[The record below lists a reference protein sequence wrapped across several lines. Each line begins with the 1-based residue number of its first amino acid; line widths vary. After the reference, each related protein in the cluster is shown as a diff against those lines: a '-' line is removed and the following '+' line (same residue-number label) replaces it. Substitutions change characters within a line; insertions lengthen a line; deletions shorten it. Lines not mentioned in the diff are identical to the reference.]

1 MAQQAKTAKSNGN
14 GTKAKSS
21 DKQTRKTRTNE
32 QKELAKGF
40 KITHIFEA
48 FTSLP
53 RVLRLVWSTSPGLT
67 ISMALISLMR
77 GFIPAAT
84 VLVTKLVVDSVVRAI
99 AIHSVGPIWIPVALQ
114 LGIGLLDRLT
124 STISNITQQ
133 LLQDRVSN
141 QVQFLILEKSNT
153 LDLAFFENPE
163 FYDKLRR
170 AAEEA
175 NYKPVMMISQTF
187 DLVRAVITLCS
198 MVFILLQ
205 LAWWLAVVAIVVPIP
220 SFIASSRY
228 GWIGY
233 QRMRRQS
240 PERRQMYY
248 YNTVMTYDDSNKEVK
263 LFNLGEFF
271 ISRYRKLANKFFDE
285 NKEVFVRRYMVGF
298 FWTSLTILA
307 NTAIYLYVALQ
318 AVAGRISIGSLLLY
332 TQSAIQTG
340 QSFQG
345 VLDGVSNT
353 YENNLFVSTLFEFLE
368 YSPRIVSPP
377 NPQPIELHPESR
389 GLDIEFRNVSFTY
402 PDKDPET
409 EAALKDVSFII
420 KSGEAVALVGRNGAG
435 KTTLVKLLTRL
446 YDPDAGEILLGGR
459 NIKEYALEDL
469 REQVGVIFQD
479 YVNYYMSARENIGVG
494 RVADVDNQELISQ
507 AAQKSGANAVIEK
520 LPDSYETMLGR
531 WFDEGTQLSGGEW
544 QKIAL
549 ARAFMRDARILV
561 LDEPTSS
568 LDAQAEY
575 EVFAHFRELTEGKT
589 AIFIS
594 HRFSTVR
601 LADRIL
607 VLEHGQIIEN
617 GPHTEL
623 LALGGRYAE
632 LFNLQAEAYR

>member
-1 MAQQAKTAKSNGN
+1 MKQQAKAT
-14 GTKAKSS
+14 KSS
-21 DKQTRKTRTNE
+21 TGNTKKKD
-32 QKELAKGF
+32 QKDLEAGF
-40 KITHIFEA
+40 KIRHVFEA

-53 RVLRLVWSTSPGLT
+53 RVLRLVWSTSAPLT
-67 ISMALISLMR
+67 ASLAFISLVR
-77 GFIPAAT
+77 GFIPAVT
-84 VLVTKLVVDSVVRAI
+84 VVITKLVVDSVVRGI
-99 AIHSVGPIWIPVALQ
+99 AIHSLSPVWLPVILQ
-114 LGIGLLDRLT
+114 LAIGLGDRLT
-124 STISNITQQ
+124 SMLSNIVQQ

-141 QVQFLILEKSNT
+141 QVQFLILEKANS

-163 FYDKLRR
+163 FYNKLRR

-187 DLVRAVITLCS
+187 DLMRSVITLCS
-198 MVFILLQ
+198 MVFLLLQ
-205 LAWWLAVVAIVVPIP
+205 LAWWLALIAVVVPIP

-240 PERRQMYY
+240 PERRQLYY
-248 YNTVMTYDDSNKEVK
+248 FNTVMTYDDFNKEIK
-263 LFNLGEFF
+263 LFNLGNFF
-271 ISRYRKLANKFFDE
+271 IQRYRQLANKLYDE
-285 NKEVFVRRYMVGF
+285 NKAIFVRRYTTSF
-298 FWTSLTILA
+298 FWTSLTIIA
-307 NTAIYLYVALQ
+307 NSAIYLYVAVQ
-318 AVAGRISIGSLLLY
+318 AVIGRITLGGLILY

-353 YENNLFVSTLFEFLE
+353 YENNLFVGTLFEFLE
-368 YSPRIVSPP
+368 YEPRIVSPP
-377 NPQPIELHPESR
+377 KPHPVESHPGAG
-389 GLDIEFRNVSFTY
+389 GLEIEFRNVSFTY
-402 PDKDPET
+402 PGKDPET
-409 EAALKDVSFII
+409 EAALKNVSVTIAA
-420 KSGEAVALVGRNGAG
+420 GEAVAVVGRNGAG

-446 YDPDAGEILLGGR
+446 YDPDEGEILIGGR

-479 YVNYYMSARENIGVG
+479 YVDYYMSASENIGIG
-494 RVADVDNQELISQ
+494 RVTAIEDRESIME
-507 AAQKSGANAVIEK
+507 AAQKSGAHDVIER

-549 ARAFMRDARILV
+549 ARAFIRNARILI

-575 EVFAHFRELTEGKT
+575 EVFAHFRELTSGKT

-607 VLEHGQIIEN
+607 VLEHGRIIEN
-617 GPHTEL
+617 GSHREL
-623 LALGGRYAE
+623 IDLGGRYAA